1 MADTFKFELVSPERV
16 LLSENAE
23 QVVLPGSDGDFA
35 VLPNHAPMIATLR
48 PGVLDVRLPSGP
60 RRIFVK
66 GGFAEVEPDRLTVLA
81 EKAFDADASSA
92 ASVIASELA
101 TAEAELTAAKDDSA
115 RFIAQ
120 AAVDRLRA
128 LQGAPRA

>member
-23 QVVLPGSDGDFA
+23 QVVLPGAEGDFG

-48 PGVLDVRLPSGP
+48 PGVLDVQLSGGP

-81 EKAFDADASSA
+81 ETAFDADASSA
-92 ASVIASELA
+92 GTAISSALA
-101 TAEAELTAAKDDSA
+101 TAEAELAAAESDEA
-115 RFIAQ
+115 RFSAQ
-120 AAVDRLRA
+120 TAIDRLRA
-128 LQGAPRA
+128 LQA

>member
-16 LLSENAE
+16 LLSESAV
-23 QVVLPGSDGDFA
+23 QVVLPGSEGDFA

-48 PGVLDVRLPSGP
+48 PGVLDVQLPSGP

-81 EKAFDADASSA
+81 ETAFDADASSSGSSIA
-92 ASVIASELA
+92 AALAAAETELA
-101 TAEAELTAAKDDSA
+101 AAESDDA
-115 RFIAQ
+115 RFTAQ
-120 AAVDRLRA
+120 TAIDRLRA
-128 LQGAPRA
+128 LQGTRA